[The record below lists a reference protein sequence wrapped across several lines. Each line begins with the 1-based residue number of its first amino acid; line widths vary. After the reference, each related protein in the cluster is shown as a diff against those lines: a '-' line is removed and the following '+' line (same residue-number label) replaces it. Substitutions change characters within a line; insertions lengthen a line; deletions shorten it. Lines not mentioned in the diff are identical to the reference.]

1 MIASGD
7 KVITT
12 LRDRWRIEQEIQD
25 LLHIHSQQDFS
36 RRAQH
41 VAESGEQVIPVIL
54 GHLSRADARTLSA
67 LGVVA
72 SFYPHREQ
80 ILNKLYQAAAD
91 LDMPDRGRVSAMLIL
106 ERFLGQEPDP
116 YLVATLDD
124 PQFMATESIREM
136 LREGEQDPR
145 ALIEYTRTLGEQP
158 DETVQ
163 QVIDTLLEVGRER
176 AVPVLCLLAQHDV
189 GTLAE
194 NALSA
199 LGRSSFP
206 DAARGLQSI
215 LPMLPADRR
224 SLAQRALLKL
234 RLKQI
239 PVDFLPAV
247 GDTWRTLAGP
257 IDGEGNQVVWFLQE
271 PDERGRCSFLGLTID
286 DQAGIKQAYGH
297 HDVPPDI
304 LPEKRPQGYVHHVL
318 LQGGPQSGG
327 HASDGG
333 SSSGGPGSG
342 RQWQGAILHM
352 LEIDFE
358 YGRRLVWE
366 GQLRNWQVGHPLPA
380 EYRLLG
386 PWLWQYDDALVDASR
401 PTVPAPAVPARL
413 LAETNELLFHPA
425 FRGWFAYGERVIQH
439 AAALLR
445 RMPLATS
452 AQSSQEVTKLAED
465 YFDRATVE
473 RLQARLAGMSE
484 WLWLGGETRLAELA
498 VAAAETLGTTLP
510 KEHPLARSM
519 VELGLQVILEQLRH
533 M

>member
-1 MIASGD
+1 
-7 KVITT
+7 
-12 LRDRWRIEQEIQD
+12 
-25 LLHIHSQQDFS
+25 
-36 RRAQH
+36 
-41 VAESGEQVIPVIL
+41 VIL
-54 GHLSRADARTLSA
+54 GFLGRADARTLSA

-91 LDMPDRGRVSAMLIL
+91 LDRPDRGRVSAMLIL

-116 YLVATLDD
+116 YLIATLDD

-136 LREGEQDPR
+136 LREGERDPR
-145 ALIEYTRTLGEQP
+145 ALIEYTRTLGEQA
-158 DETVQ
+158 DETTQ
-163 QVIDTLLEVGRER
+163 EVIDTLLEVGRER

-194 NALSA
+194 SALSA
-199 LGRSSFP
+199 LGRSSHP
-206 DAARGLQSI
+206 DAVRGLQSI

-234 RLKQI
+234 QLKQI
-239 PVDFLPAV
+239 PVLSLPPVDDA
-247 GDTWRTLAGP
+247 WRTLVGP
-257 IDGEGNQVVWFLQE
+257 IDGEGNQVIWFLRE
-271 PDERGRCSFLGLTID
+271 PDEQGRCSFLGLTIN
-286 DQAGIKQAYGH
+286 DQAGIRQAYGH

-304 LPEKRPQGYVHHVL
+304 LPEKRQRGHVHHVL
-318 LQGGPQSGG
+318 LQGGPQAGERFPDGGASSGG
-327 HASDGG
+327 SGRGG
-333 SSSGGPGSG
+333 SSPGEPSPGMPG

-352 LEIDFE
+352 LETDFE
-358 YGRRLVWE
+358 YGRWLVRE
-366 GQLRNWQVGHPLPA
+366 GQARNWQVGHPLPA

-386 PWLWQYDDALVDASR
+386 PWLWQYDDARVVASR
-401 PTVPAPAVPARL
+401 PTAPAPAAPARL
-413 LAETNELLFHPA
+413 LVETKRLLFHPA

-452 AQSSQEVTKLAED
+452 AQSSDEVTRLAEAF
-465 YFDRATVE
+465 FDGETVE
-473 RLQARLAGMSE
+473 RLQARLIGMSE
-484 WLWLGGETRLAELA
+484 WLWLGDERRLAELA
-498 VAAAETLGTTLP
+498 VAAAETLDTTPP